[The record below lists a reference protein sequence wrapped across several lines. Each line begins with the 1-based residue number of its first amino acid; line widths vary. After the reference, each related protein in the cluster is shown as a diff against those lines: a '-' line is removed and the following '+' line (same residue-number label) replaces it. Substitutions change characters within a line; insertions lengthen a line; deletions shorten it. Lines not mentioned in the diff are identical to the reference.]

1 MAIAT
6 RTETTL
12 SPTITQTSLVNAI
25 KNAFLN
31 AGYSA
36 VYDEFVSGTDQILV
50 YEWVND
56 STKNFGKT
64 YLRIRVTTT
73 LLIGQQLYALWNIG
87 THTGTNG
94 STEATY
100 SSFSSSTTILLNALN
115 GGEEYKFVFL
125 SQGTLLVPLGIIA
138 PFDRPG
144 WWDLNSWAYG
154 FFFTTSSP
162 SVLRGVAT
170 AALPYSSSDFDTF
183 LTNSRMSSVNPQTSK
198 PDIIKGLLLLTQ
210 SSSGVGGATSED
222 LAIGAF
228 NGQTRLSIVAPL
240 NSSQEYLVLSNVT
253 GGLGIRIA

>member
-25 KNAFLN
+25 KTAFIN
-31 AGYSA
+31 AGYSSL
-36 VYDEFVSGTDQILV
+36 YDEFVSGTDQVLV
-50 YEWVND
+50 YEWIND
-56 STKNFGKT
+56 STKNFGKV
-64 YLRIRVTTT
+64 YLRIRVTTA
-73 LLIGQQLYALWNIG
+73 LLIGQQLYAGWNTG

-115 GGEEYKFVFL
+115 GAEEYKFVFL
-125 SQGTLLVPLGIIA
+125 SQGSTLVPLGIIT

-170 AALPYSSSDFDTF
+170 AALPYSSTDFDTF

-240 NSSQEYLVLSNVT
+240 NSSQEYLILSNVT